1 MIPDASDTDGEMD
14 DVSFAHT
21 VCIVDDEPG
30 MLRAL
35 HRLLN
40 FAGFCVQTFESAHA
54 FLEWSRCNR
63 PCCVLLDLGLP
74 GMNGLQI
81 QAELHDRGIDCP
93 IVFLSGQADVL
104 TSVAAMKAGAAD
116 FLTKPVDADILIDA
130 ITTAVRRYSITVQH
144 HSEIA
149 LLADRWESLTPRE
162 REVLRLVVSGQ
173 LNKEIAASLGTAE
186 KTIKVHRGRVMRKMR
201 ARRIA
206 DLVRMAD
213 QLHDRSLHA

>member
-1 MIPDASDTDGEMD
+1 MD
-14 DVSFAHT
+14 DVSFADA

-40 FAGFCVQTFESAHA
+40 FAGFCVQTFETAQA

-63 PCCVLLDLGLP
+63 PGCVLLDLGLP

-81 QAELHDRGIDCP
+81 QAELRDRGFDCP
-93 IVFLSGQADVL
+93 IVFLSGQADVS
-104 TSVAAMKAGAAD
+104 TSVAAMKAGALD
-116 FLTKPVDADILIDA
+116 FLTKPVDADTLIDVISAA
-130 ITTAVRRYSITVQH
+130 IRQHSISVQH

-149 LLADRWESLTPRE
+149 SLAGRWESLTPRE

-186 KTIKVHRGRVMRKMR
+186 KTIKVHRGRVMRKMQ

-213 QLHDRSLHA
+213 QLDDRSVHA